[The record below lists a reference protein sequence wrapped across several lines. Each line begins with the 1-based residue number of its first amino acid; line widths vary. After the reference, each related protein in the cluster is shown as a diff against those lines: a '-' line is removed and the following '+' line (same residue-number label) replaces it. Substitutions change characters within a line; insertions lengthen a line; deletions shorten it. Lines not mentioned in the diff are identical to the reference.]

1 MHMVSKKDLDK
12 AELATVR
19 TSKKSNDGSYSQ
31 QAKEEGTVHVREL
44 YFFVTVMLL
53 EIHRQFFSLGKLCE
67 E

>member
-31 QAKEEGTVHVREL
+31 RVCPIGNRVQAWIG
-44 YFFVTVMLL
+44 
-53 EIHRQFFSLGKLCE
+53 
-67 E
+67 